1 MADTADV
8 VVVGGGVNGASM
20 AWALASRGVKRVVLC
35 EKGALASGAS
45 GRSSALVRMHYT
57 NETDARLAVAS
68 FPIFRDWTEIMGGG
82 PPVFTPTGFVNVVAA
97 PYTDNLRKNVEM
109 LRQIGINTIAL
120 SPAELRD
127 LQPHPNV
134 DDVGAAALP
143 RDRAR
148 ASRAGEGDRHRG
160 GDAPGGADEAARDL
174 HRQRPGELL
183 QAGKRDP
190 HDRRRA
196 LPGLGPRPRRAAV
209 IAARGAVGRRPDPDP
224 PDSDDGAGDPRAR
237 LPRLRLLQPGPP
249 RDPRSRGRGGRAL
262 PRDSLQRLWVQDRS
276 CGGNVH
282 GRADPGR
289 ARQDRG
295 HRALQ
300 PRTICGREV
309 AGGVVP
315 VRPPQGSRRA
325 CALTSAGVATRQ
337 ARVYCRTSR
346 DGSRRGGL
354 LVDVAED
361 GYLLETRGLTK
372 RFGGLVAVDGL
383 ALSLRRG
390 EIRGVIGPNG
400 SGKTTTVNLLSGLY
414 RADTGEIWLQGE
426 RVDRLRPHEI
436 TARGVA
442 RTFQVP
448 KLFGNM

>member
-8 VVVGGGVNGASM
+8 VVVGGGVNGASI
-20 AWALASRGVKRVVLC
+20 AWALAARGVKRVVLW

-57 NETDARLAVAS
+57 NETDARLAFAS

-97 PYTDNLRKNVEM
+97 PYTDNLRKKRRDAAEDRDQHGRALAGRAAGPPAPRERGRRRRRGVRARER
-109 LRQIGINTIAL
+109 LRQPGRYGRGAEAPRDGAGSAD
-120 SPAELRD
+120 SP
-127 LQPHPNV
+127 V
-134 DDVGAAALP
+134 DSGDEDPAPREPGHRRGDECGPDRCGRGRRRAGGVGAAALP

-148 ASRAGEGDRHRG
+148 ASRAGDGVRHRG

-224 PDSDDGAGDPRAR
+224 PDPDDGAGDPRAR
-237 LPRLRLLQPGPP
+237 LPRLRLLQQGPP
-249 RDPRSRGRGGRAL
+249 RDPRSRGRDGRAL

-282 GRADPGR
+282 GRAGPGR
-289 ARQDRG
+289 AR
-295 HRALQ
+295 
-300 PRTICGREV
+300 
-309 AGGVVP
+309 
-315 VRPPQGSRRA
+315 
-325 CALTSAGVATRQ
+325 
-337 ARVYCRTSR
+337 
-346 DGSRRGGL
+346 
-354 LVDVAED
+354 
-361 GYLLETRGLTK
+361 
-372 RFGGLVAVDGL
+372 
-383 ALSLRRG
+383 
-390 EIRGVIGPNG
+390 
-400 SGKTTTVNLLSGLY
+400 
-414 RADTGEIWLQGE
+414 
-426 RVDRLRPHEI
+426 
-436 TARGVA
+436 
-442 RTFQVP
+442 
-448 KLFGNM
+448 